1 MENIQTRITMI
12 GLACIPFGTVSK
24 SKIEGEAIRWSKA
37 EQYHT
42 PQNKEQCMQ
51 NDSTSQLRKEVMQM
65 TGAQG
70 DGKTPS
76 SLPLAVKKRLRGR
89 PVIIRKEGENI
100 LSNGWFERQ
109 WQWIQREAALIP
121 MDAAVYQ
128 RIVMDWWIDSI
139 EASRTGAVVTPE
151 QDQAFEKLV
160 RGAKNS
166 NTRKKHKLRRKK

>member
-1 MENIQTRITMI
+1 
-12 GLACIPFGTVSK
+12 
-24 SKIEGEAIRWSKA
+24 
-37 EQYHT
+37 
-42 PQNKEQCMQ
+42 
-51 NDSTSQLRKEVMQM
+51 M